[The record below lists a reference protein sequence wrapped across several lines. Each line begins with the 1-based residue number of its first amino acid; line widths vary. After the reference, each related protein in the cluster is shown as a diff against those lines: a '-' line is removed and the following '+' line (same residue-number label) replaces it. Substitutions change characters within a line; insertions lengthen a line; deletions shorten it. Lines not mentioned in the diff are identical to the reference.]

1 LWHLQEFTLP
11 PRSSV
16 TRLSRF
22 IARRLPGA
30 SARREGEA
38 RAAAEAEARAAA
50 EAMARTLA
58 EIKAATEAL
67 VRTVAESTAA
77 TEAVARAAAGSAAE
91 SATALEYRLSTLDG
105 MAQRLT
111 QIEALGRATAVDV
124 AEVRLMLAAL
134 SLPDPALWQGCPA
147 PVEGAPGTDVFPRST
162 ICRQESFDEPWFAW
176 WTRELGEHLRYHRK
190 LWEFTFILQALWERG
205 AIRPGA
211 RGLGFGVGMEPL
223 TAWFAAQG
231 CQITATDMAADR
243 AEESGWI
250 SSNEHASGKAALRRP
265 AICPEALFDANV
277 EFRNCD
283 MNAVA
288 DDLTGYDFCWSACA
302 FEHLGSIEAGLRF
315 VERSVE
321 TLKPGGWAIHTTEF
335 NMSSNDQTVDDRDT
349 VLFRR
354 RDLEDLQQRLEARGH
369 RVAPFDFTPGVRPID
384 RYIDIAPYRSE
395 PHLIL
400 ALWGHQT
407 TSIGLIVQRGP

>member
-1 LWHLQEFTLP
+1 MP
-11 PRSSV
+11 PKSSI

-22 IARRLPGA
+22 VARRLPGA
-30 SARREGEA
+30 RARRELEA
-38 RAAAEAEARAAA
+38 RAVAEAEARAAT
-50 EAMARTLA
+50 ETMIRTLA
-58 EIKAATEAL
+58 ETRAATEA
-67 VRTVAESTAA
+67 VVKTVAEST
-77 TEAVARAAAGSAAE
+77 
-91 SATALEYRLSTLDG
+91 TALEHRLSTLDG
-105 MAQRLT
+105 MAHRLA
-111 QIEALGRATAVDV
+111 QIEAMGRATAMDV

-134 SLPDPALWQGCPA
+134 SLPDPVLWQDRPA
-147 PVEGAPGTDVFPRST
+147 PVEGAPGTDVFPMST

-176 WTRELGEHLRYHRK
+176 WARQLGESLRYHRK

-231 CQITATDMAADR
+231 CEVTATDMTADR

-265 AICPEALFDANV
+265 AICPEPLFDANV

-283 MNAVA
+283 MNAVP

-302 FEHLGSIEAGLRF
+302 LEHLGSIEAGLRF

-335 NMSSNDQTVDDRDT
+335 NMSSNDQTVDHGDT
-349 VLFRR
+349 VLYRR

-369 RVAPFDFTPGVRPID
+369 RVAPFDLAPGVRPID
-384 RYIDIAPYRSE
+384 RYIDIAPYRNE
-395 PHLIL
+395 PHLVL

>member
-1 LWHLQEFTLP
+1 VP
-11 PRSSV
+11 PPSPL

-22 IARRLPGA
+22 VARRLPGA
-30 SARREGEA
+30 RARREAGA
-38 RAAAEAEARAAA
+38 RAAAEARAN
-50 EAMARTLA
+50 
-58 EIKAATEAL
+58 KAATEAMFQTL
-67 VRTVAESTAA
+67 AETKAA
-77 TEAVARAAAGSAAE
+77 TEAVARAVAE
-91 SATALEYRLSTLDG
+91 SATALEHRLSTLDG
-105 MAQRLT
+105 VAHRLAQM
-111 QIEALGRATAVDV
+111 EALGRATAMDV

-134 SLPDPALWQGCPA
+134 SLPDPALWQGLPA
-147 PVEGAPGTDVFPRST
+147 PVEGEPGTDVFPMST

-176 WTRELGEHLRYHRK
+176 WAGQLGESLRYHRK

-231 CQITATDMAADR
+231 CQITATDMTADR

-250 SSNEHASGKAALRRP
+250 SSNEHASGKATLRRP
-265 AICPEALFDANV
+265 ALCPDALFDANV

-283 MNAVA
+283 MNAVP

-302 FEHLGSIEAGLRF
+302 FEHLGSIEAGLLF
-315 VERSVE
+315 IERSIE

-335 NMSSNDQTVDDRDT
+335 NMSSNDQTVDHGDT
-349 VLFRR
+349 VLYRR
-354 RDLEDLQQRLEARGH
+354 RDLEDLRRRLEARGH

-407 TSIGLIVQRGP
+407 TSIGLIVQRAL